1 METVRCQEKR
11 MKFRKFVFWNIFRL
25 EATADEI
32 DVNKIPSAKMRVM
45 CPDGELNC

>member
-32 DVNKIPSAKMRVM
+32 DVNTIASFGEND
-45 CPDGELNC
+45 PDGELNC